1 MRDPRRRQ
9 PTPGAPR
16 AGQTLPEEDA
26 MTAAAL
32 AMGKA
37 VGSLQAFKTKD
48 ALPPE
53 LEALNHLL
61 KAQGQ
66 VKERQITRQ
75 TGNGGSGAN
84 RTTQD
89 LSSLFDKEL
98 QRHQQTNYETP
109 TSAEQKDDAA
119 SSMLDKIRELAQ
131 RQDELLRRQQE
142 LGRQREKLTAE
153 ELKRALESL
162 TREQSEL
169 RQRAEEMAREMSRQ
183 GEPSDSK
190 QPDQQGSESQPGQ
203 RNQPGQQSG
212 GAQGQSGKPSQ
223 SGQSRAGQQASARG
237 GENGNRM
244 RDVSEE
250 MRSAAS
256 ELRREDPSQATERGS
271 RALEKLRELEKQL
284 QAGTPDERRRAMGDM
299 QLEARQLADGQRQVS
314 SELGRVGQGDAGRDA
329 VRRLAGEQERLAER
343 AQRLQKN
350 LDRQATEPG
359 RPGAKGGSAED
370 AATAQR
376 AAADAARDIERQRLG
391 ERMRQSAE
399 QMRAAAGAGAKE
411 QAGQTGSARPSGGAE
426 PSLNGAASAQEEIAR
441 ALDRLADRLGSAT
454 GLRDDESKKL
464 TGQMARAQELRERM
478 EGISKKLEQLGQAG
492 GRQNGQQGQ
501 SGQKGQSDQQGQ
513 QQSPGQQGGQPGG
526 KPGEQSAG
534 QPGGQPQGTQ
544 SQSGQAS
551 GQQSADQNGGQP
563 GQGSSAGSGPGGEV
577 ARLRDE
583 YARQLRDARELLD
596 QLRRDDRTFGQ
607 GGAGLTFEGQGMTLS
622 APGTESFKQDF
633 AKWDDLRKQATQA
646 LELAESSIAKKL
658 QTKEARDR
666 LASGVDDRPPAEYT
680 QQVDS
685 YFKALAGKKSK

>member
-1 MRDPRRRQ
+1 MGAGGGSPQLDDLVSAQKEIIVATWKLDRRATAANGAKSEQDITSVGRAEAELKTRVEETASSFRESTMRDPRRRQ

-16 AGQTLPEEDA
+16 AGQTMPEEDA

-37 VGSLQAFKTKD
+37 VGSLQALKTKD

-66 VKERQITRQ
+66 VKQRQVTRQ

-109 TSAEQKDDAA
+109 TSAEQKDDTA

-142 LGRQREKLTAE
+142 LARQREKLTAE

-190 QPDQQGSESQPGQ
+190 QQDQQGSQSQAGQ
-203 RNQPGQQSG
+203 QNQSGQQSG
-212 GAQGQSGKPSQ
+212 GGQGQSGQQSQ
-223 SGQSRAGQQASARG
+223 SGQSRDGQQASPRG
-237 GENGNRM
+237 GDNGNRM

-256 ELRREDPSQATERGS
+256 ELRREDPTQATERGS

-284 QAGTPDERRRAMGDM
+284 QAGAPDERRRAMGDM

-343 AQRLQKN
+343 A
-350 LDRQATEPG
+350 AAPAEEP
-359 RPGAKGGSAED
+359 RSSGA
-370 AATAQR
+370 R
-376 AAADAARDIERQRLG
+376 AAAARAGPAR
-391 ERMRQSAE
+391 
-399 QMRAAAGAGAKE
+399 RAAAPRMLPTPSVPPPTRRARSSGSGSASGCGSRPSRCVPPPEPAPRS
-411 QAGQTGSARPSGGAE
+411 QAGQAGAGRPAATVES
-426 PSLNGAASAQEEIAR
+426 SLKAAAGAQEEIAR
-441 ALDRLADRLGSAT
+441 SLDRLADRLGAAT
-454 GLRDDESKKL
+454 GPRDDESKKL
-464 TGQMARAQELRERM
+464 TGQMAKAQELRERM

-492 GRQNGQQGQ
+492 GRQGAE
-501 SGQKGQSDQQGQ
+501 
-513 QQSPGQQGGQPGG
+513 PG
-526 KPGEQSAG
+526 
-534 QPGGQPQGTQ
+534 
-544 SQSGQAS
+544 
-551 GQQSADQNGGQP
+551 
-563 GQGSSAGSGPGGEV
+563 SAGSSRANRV
-577 ARLRDE
+577 SRA
-583 YARQLRDARELLD
+583 
-596 QLRRDDRTFGQ
+596 RRDRRDSRAVNPAPSPANSQAASRAVSRQAASRSQASRPANRPRGRT
-607 GGAGLTFEGQGMTLS
+607 AAS
-622 APGTESFKQDF
+622 P
-633 AKWDDLRKQATQA
+633 
-646 LELAESSIAKKL
+646 
-658 QTKEARDR
+658 ARDHR
-666 LASGVDDRPPAEYT
+666 RASGRAARSRACATSMRVSSRKHASCSTSCVATIGRLDRAAP
-680 QQVDS
+680 D
-685 YFKALAGKKSK
+685 